1 MKAKYTHTLAAL
13 LLLTLTLAGCRSTR
27 NAERPSAS
35 AKKPQNEQLIPLAK
49 YSKETP
55 FMSAKTVIT
64 LNYNGHAMTVKG
76 RLRMRH
82 NEVVQMSLTA
92 LGLVEIAMAEFT
104 PKGAYLI
111 DRINKR
117 YVYFDYSS
125 GWMNLAGVNFSAV
138 QGLFWNRLFMPGE
151 KEAWRHTAD
160 FSISDA
166 GSQHL
171 VVPDRQRLLQC
182 EFYTDAD
189 YRQVEQTNLSLKQ
202 YAATWRYDHFETI
215 DGYTYPITHDVS
227 VSSQAHNIGAH
238 IELNTVSTI
247 DTGWQSTTDLSRYKR
262 VEFEELMSILD
273 VIR

>member
-104 PKGAYLI
+104 PKGA
-111 DRINKR
+111 
-117 YVYFDYSS
+117 
-125 GWMNLAGVNFSAV
+125 
-138 QGLFWNRLFMPGE
+138 
-151 KEAWRHTAD
+151 
-160 FSISDA
+160 
-166 GSQHL
+166 
-171 VVPDRQRLLQC
+171 
-182 EFYTDAD
+182 
-189 YRQVEQTNLSLKQ
+189 
-202 YAATWRYDHFETI
+202 
-215 DGYTYPITHDVS
+215 
-227 VSSQAHNIGAH
+227 
-238 IELNTVSTI
+238 
-247 DTGWQSTTDLSRYKR
+247 
-262 VEFEELMSILD
+262 
-273 VIR
+273 